1 MLVLCQHSSHC
12 WFDMNTNKFSIRELI
27 APLSLAALL
36 IGLAFILALL
46 VGCRTTPLGI
56 GGLGSDVLSQAQQH
70 AGARLGVLSW
80 VGGIC
85 TLFGVA
91 AMVLTRGAVG
101 LRAVG
106 IGVALIVLNFAVE
119 VYADWIF
126 IPVIVASGIC
136 SIALAYL
143 TIRAAWNKRRGS

>member
-1 MLVLCQHSSHC
+1 M
-12 WFDMNTNKFSIRELI
+12 DDNGKFTVRELY
-27 APLSLAALL
+27 APLILAGIFAASSL
-36 IGLAFILALL
+36 FVALL
-46 VGCRTTPLGI
+46 VGCGSTPLGI

-70 AGARLGVLSW
+70 AGTRLGVLSW

-91 AMVLTRGAVG
+91 AMVLTRGAIG

-106 IGVALIVLNFAVE
+106 IGVGLVVLNYAVE

-136 SIALAYL
+136 SIALAYM